1 MDIEN
6 YHYECLRYS
15 AVIEH
20 CYKLSEAE
28 NLNVSVDYGR
38 KAGLLD
44 ENNDL
49 SPLGVLVGDVILRAH
64 SI

>member
-1 MDIEN
+1 MDIQN
-6 YHYECLRYS
+6 YHDECLRYS
-15 AVIEH
+15 AVIGH
-20 CYKLSEAE
+20 CYKLSETG

-38 KAGLLD
+38 KSGLLD

-49 SPLGVLVGDVILRAH
+49 LPLGVLVGDVILRAH

>member
-6 YHYECLRYS
+6 YHDECLRYS
-15 AVIEH
+15 AVIGH

-38 KAGLLD
+38 KSGLLD

-49 SPLGVLVGDVILRAH
+49 LPLGVLVGDVILRAH